1 MQQGTRSRWTKKKK
15 RPENN
20 IAQELNELIVL
31 LHREKHTESIHHI
44 IIATKNER
52 RRKKKFLNSRNDREE
67 GKNILHK
74 NIIELLMMAKELHS
88 VMYILDI
95 M

>member
-1 MQQGTRSRWTKKKK
+1 LDEKKE

-44 IIATKNER
+44 IIA
-52 RRKKKFLNSRNDREE
+52 KKWKEE
-67 GKNILHK
+67 GKK
-74 NIIELLMMAKELHS
+74 VPELLK
-88 VMYILDI
+88 
-95 M
+95 